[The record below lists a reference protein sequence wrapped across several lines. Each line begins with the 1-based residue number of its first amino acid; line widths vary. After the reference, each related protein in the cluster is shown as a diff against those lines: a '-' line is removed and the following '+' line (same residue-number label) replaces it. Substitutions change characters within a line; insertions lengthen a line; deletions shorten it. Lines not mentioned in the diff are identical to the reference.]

1 MSTSPLKIDILVFTI
16 DVLDHN
22 KAEKISRILDNMGVL
37 VSIQCWCMVYDGK
50 KGCQYGSG
58 QTCEKGYVIIVPK
71 QHREVTIS
79 VANAVDS
86 TG

>member
-1 MSTSPLKIDILVFTI
+1 MNSDLYTI
-16 DVLDHN
+16 EIPDPH
-22 KAEKISRILDNMGVL
+22 KAKKLFRRLDNMGIL
-37 VSIQCWCMVYDGK
+37 VSSKCKCVAAGRK
-50 KGCQYGSG
+50 RCQYGSG
-58 QTCEKGYVIIVPK
+58 QTCKKGYVIIVPK